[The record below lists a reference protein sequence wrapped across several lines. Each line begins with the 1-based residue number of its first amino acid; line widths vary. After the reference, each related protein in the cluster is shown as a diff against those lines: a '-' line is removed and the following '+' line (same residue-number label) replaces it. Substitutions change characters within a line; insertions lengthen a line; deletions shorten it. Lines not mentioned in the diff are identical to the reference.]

1 MNLTQYISLIIRN
14 VFFTLLQPG
23 VVTIL
28 IPFLLVQNKWL
39 DVYQSEWFWSQWVG
53 IVLFILGWGILVF
66 CIAQFITEG
75 KGTLSPAD
83 PTLSLVV
90 HGLYK
95 YSRNPMYLGVLL
107 ILAGEALFFRSYLL
121 LIYFSLVAIAF
132 HVFILLREEP
142 RLKREFGRAYEEYCL
157 KVNRWV

>member
-1 MNLTQYISLIIRN
+1 MNLTQYFSLIIRN

-23 VVTIL
+23 IVTIVIPWLL
-28 IPFLLVQNKWL
+28 IQNKWL
-39 DVYQSEWFWSQWVG
+39 EVYQSEWFWSQWVG
-53 IVLFILGWGILVF
+53 IVLFILGWGVLVF

-83 PTLSLVV
+83 PTVSLVV

-107 ILAGEALFFRSYLL
+107 ILTGEALFCRSYLL
-121 LIYFSLVAIAF
+121 WIYLIFVAIAF
-132 HVFILLREEP
+132 HVFIVLREEP
-142 RLKREFGRAYEEYCL
+142 RLRREFGKSYEEYSA